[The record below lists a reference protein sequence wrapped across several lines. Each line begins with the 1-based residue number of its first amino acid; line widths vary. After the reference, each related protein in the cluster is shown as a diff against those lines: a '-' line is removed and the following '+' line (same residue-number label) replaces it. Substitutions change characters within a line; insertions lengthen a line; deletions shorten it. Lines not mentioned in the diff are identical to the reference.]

1 MRKLRVGALLGAA
14 ALVVA
19 GCEPSFDGEPT
30 GEQVGKRKVAV
41 SFKLCEANN
50 AGECSAEGA
59 DTSVEILVGFR
70 VPRGTRVPDSF
81 SSSSGV
87 PVELSRNDEYKYH
100 LNQLAPRDSKRFK
113 WFGYRSEMFEAESP
127 DVDRASFRVR
137 MTLGSG
143 DPGEAREEVLRRPS
157 GRPMAL

>member
-1 MRKLRVGALLGAA
+1 LGRCWERPRSSSPAA
-14 ALVVA
+14 ST
-19 GCEPSFDGEPT
+19 SFDGEPT

-87 PVELSRNDEYKYH
+87 PVELSRNDEYKYQ
-100 LNQLAPRDSKRFK
+100 LNQLAPRDLERFK
-113 WFGYRSEMFEAESP
+113 WFGYRSEMFEAISP